1 MSSSSD
7 RPAERAPARWETKGV
22 QANPM
27 GFKPL
32 EGPAPEVGISR
43 DLVKRGLMAAPF
55 LLAVSAFIWGLDGLW
70 SAAYG
75 MGLVLANFV
84 ASATL
89 IALAARISVGWVM
102 GATLFGYLIR
112 LALIFLAV
120 WMVRDAEWISF
131 PALGATIIV
140 THLGLLL
147 WELKYVAISL
157 AHSGVESDR
166 PAPNDTTT
174 NTTTNTNASTTTTP
188 TSTPT
193 TPAPPDS

>member
-1 MSSSSD
+1 MSN
-7 RPAERAPARWETKGV
+7 RPTEPAERAPARWETKGIR
-22 QANPM
+22 ANPA
-27 GFKPL
+27 GFRPL

-43 DLVKRGLMAAPF
+43 DLVKRGLMAAPV
-55 LLAVSAFIWGLDGLW
+55 LLAFAAFIWGLPGLW

-75 MGLVLANFV
+75 LALVLANFV

-112 LALIFLAV
+112 LALIFAAV
-120 WMVRDAEWISF
+120 LMVRDADWISF

-140 THLGLLL
+140 THLGLLI

-166 PAPNDTTT
+166 PASTAT
-174 NTTTNTNASTTTTP
+174 TTTTP
-188 TSTPT
+188 TT
-193 TPAPPDS
+193 TPPPTDQ